1 MSSLLCRIDY
11 FWTFL
16 KIMLLKF
23 DHDWISHSYNF
34 YLLLWLFMYLRSMKL
49 VMPSVHL
56 SVFLSWGEPF
66 KWSLL
71 RSVSKRLVCLLK
83 FVKRHCSLKRGE
95 GGPCYKMSY
104 LPVCYHFFSGWE
116 WNCLPKYHLRVVVLN
131 LTFWV
136 LNLCLPVWYCF
147 KSQFPFYHLPE

>member
-1 MSSLLCRIDY
+1 MIESHIYITFIYCSDY
-11 FWTFL
+11 L
-16 KIMLLKF
+16 
-23 DHDWISHSYNF
+23 
-34 YLLLWLFMYLRSMKL
+34 YLRSMKL

-71 RSVSKRLVCLLK
+71 RSVS
-83 FVKRHCSLKRGE
+83 
-95 GGPCYKMSY
+95 SY
-104 LPVCYHFFSGWE
+104 A
-116 WNCLPKYHLRVVVLN
+116 CLPLKVCEEERVGCVTKWALCQCAIISSQDGNGTVYQNTTWAVIVLN

-147 KSQFPFYHLPE
+147 KSQFPFYHLPEWQWFLLT